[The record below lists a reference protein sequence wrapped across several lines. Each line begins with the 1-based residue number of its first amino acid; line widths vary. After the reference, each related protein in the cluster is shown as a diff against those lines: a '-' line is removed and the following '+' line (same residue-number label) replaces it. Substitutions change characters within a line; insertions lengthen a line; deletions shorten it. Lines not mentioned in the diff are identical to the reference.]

1 MVDTIISCIFV
12 ESKAIKLRHKKKIMK
27 NLTESQISKLVSYSV
42 SSSNE
47 SAYAYSD
54 EIKALAKEVAEAG
67 DDIDDIEEE
76 IFNNIEVFLAYY
88 DYEECEH
95 QGAYLRH
102 IWRKQKRVTI
112 LNTSILTAYGDFR
125 YEQIDVEQAKNL
137 IAYGFESAVGHAST
151 ADILT
156 QLLDT
161 PVPMNRTQFSQELGD
176 IALVFKLNGRAE
188 EGKILTVSEIEA
200 IGYEFGILER
210 TA

>member
-1 MVDTIISCIFV
+1 LVDTIISCIFV

-42 SSSNE
+42 SYSNE

>member
-42 SSSNE
+42 SYSNE